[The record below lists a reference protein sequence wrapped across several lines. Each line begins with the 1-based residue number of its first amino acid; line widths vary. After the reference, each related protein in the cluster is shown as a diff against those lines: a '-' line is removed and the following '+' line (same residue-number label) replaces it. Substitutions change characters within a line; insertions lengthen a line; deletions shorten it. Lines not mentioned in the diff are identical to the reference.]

1 MSLYECME
9 MKATPK
15 ITLQYHNTNY
25 NSILISV
32 YFSIA
37 IVAEKGCV
45 CDKLGG
51 EIFIFINVSVLL
63 LGRI

>member
-25 NSILISV
+25 KILISV
-32 YFSIA
+32 YSSIA
-37 IVAEKGCV
+37 IVAEKECV
-45 CDKLGG
+45 CGKLGG
-51 EIFIFINVSVLL
+51 EIFILINVSAVLL
-63 LGRI
+63 GKI

>member
-1 MSLYECME
+1 

-32 YFSIA
+32 YSSTA
-37 IVAEKGCV
+37 IVAEKGGV
-45 CDKLGG
+45 CGKLGG
-51 EIFIFINVSVLL
+51 EIFILINVSALL
-63 LGRI
+63 LGGI